1 MEQALAY
8 VCCSAEESR
17 VKVQKYCRKIYELG
31 YVPILS
37 LIHISGKCCCFLPAW
52 CRKEPEEVRCR
63 DQRESASLSTQIT
76 AAG

>member
-31 YVPILS
+31 CTNLSEICILTI
-37 LIHISGKCCCFLPAW
+37 LG
-52 CRKEPEEVRCR
+52 RV
-63 DQRESASLSTQIT
+63 
-76 AAG
+76 